1 MKKASI
7 GTEEM
12 LLEEHCCISPIDNC
26 LAICTIMTYTVNAHP
41 LYAEATVGTAV
52 MFSSP
57 LSQLSPSGMETCPPN
72 ISDALP
78 GSESPS
84 QIITA
89 ASKNHSRLGIT
100 PTSTKKEKHPQV
112 TKDSPL
118 SVWATMSKYKKYVS
132 LLVLIFQNTAL
143 VLTMRYSRT
152 GEGPKYLAS
161 TAVVLTEL
169 LKFTICFGMV
179 FHEHDLHL
187 AKTLG
192 ILKTEIVGN
201 FAETIKLS
209 IPAILYTIQNNLLY
223 LALSHLDAA
232 TFQV

>member
-1 MKKASI
+1 
-7 GTEEM
+7 
-12 LLEEHCCISPIDNC
+12 
-26 LAICTIMTYTVNAHP
+26 MTYAVNAHP
-41 LYAEATVGTAV
+41 LYAEATVGTGV
-52 MFSSP
+52 MFSSL

-72 ISDALP
+72 ISDAIS
-78 GSESPS
+78 GSESLS
-84 QIITA
+84 QITTA
-89 ASKNHSRLGIT
+89 ASKNHSRLGTT
-100 PTSTKKEKHPQV
+100 PTSPKKEEYTQV
-112 TKDSPL
+112 AEDSPL
-118 SVWATMSKYKKYVS
+118 SVWTTMSKYKKYVS

-179 FHEHDLHL
+179 FYEHDLHL

-192 ILKTEIVGN
+192 VLKTEIVGN

-209 IPAILYTIQNNLLY
+209 IPAVLYTIQNNLLY

>member
-1 MKKASI
+1 
-7 GTEEM
+7 
-12 LLEEHCCISPIDNC
+12 
-26 LAICTIMTYTVNAHP
+26 
-41 LYAEATVGTAV
+41 
-52 MFSSP
+52 
-57 LSQLSPSGMETCPPN
+57 METCSPPN
-72 ISDALP
+72 ISDAL
-78 GSESPS
+78 SESES
-84 QIITA
+84 VSKIITA
-89 ASKNHSRLGIT
+89 ASKKHSRLGSIPNFT
-100 PTSTKKEKHPQV
+100 EKENHPQV
-112 TKDSPL
+112 TIDSPL

-187 AKTLG
+187 VKTLG
-192 ILKTEIVGN
+192 VLKMEIVGN
-201 FAETIKLS
+201 FAETVKLS

>member
-1 MKKASI
+1 
-7 GTEEM
+7 
-12 LLEEHCCISPIDNC
+12 
-26 LAICTIMTYTVNAHP
+26 MTYAVNAHP
-41 LYAEATVGTAV
+41 LYAEPTVGT
-52 MFSSP
+52 FSL

-72 ISDALP
+72 ISDAIS
-78 GSESPS
+78 GSESLS
-84 QIITA
+84 QTITA
-89 ASKNHSRLGIT
+89 ASKNHSRLGTT
-100 PTSTKKEKHPQV
+100 PTSPKKEKDTQV

-118 SVWATMSKYKKYVS
+118 SVWITMSKYKKYVS

-179 FHEHDLHL
+179 FYEHDSHL

-192 ILKTEIVGN
+192 VLKTEIVGN

-209 IPAILYTIQNNLLY
+209 IPAVLYTIQNNLLY